1 MKKFRRGYWY
11 KAAVCACFI
20 HLIAY
25 TANAKDEL
33 ISANVEPMSDTD
45 AYKINFNNVSI
56 IELIRFTSKITNIN
70 FVFEEADLQFSVTF
84 VSEEAVTAKNV
95 MAAVLQILRMH
106 DLLLLEQD
114 GSVLI
119 TKSTKVSQIAPI
131 VSSDLLQ
138 SEASRAAL
146 VTRVFRIKNANVN
159 SIANIIRPMT
169 SEGALIEVS
178 LETRQLIVTDIATNV
193 EQIAS
198 LLTSLDSPHTPLD
211 VDTYVVKNIAPQ
223 ELIAL
228 TEQILTAFAD
238 GNPLIFVAQADT
250 NSIYIVSTP
259 YLIERAVTIM
269 QDLDIP
275 PKPVVI
281 GKPSLNARSVFIY
294 NTVNRSATELIS
306 ELGQIASQLKAAGG
320 VSSSLEIAIQEV
332 REIKETGSLMFVV
345 DADSLTK
352 LKDILSSLD
361 APSAAKTSF
370 YIYKI
375 QSAPQDKI
383 AASLKEIENQL
394 ETAPH
399 PDLELIDA
407 IDSMNWIPESNSLVF
422 IGSKASLAKLEEI
435 IPVFDVIPSPGAN
448 AQGAPKST
456 FLVYHPQSRPGDQ
469 LKEEV
474 DDLYEN
480 LKESGLSDPAFL
492 QTLQSMKWVPA
503 TNSLIFTGDPQSVDK
518 LQTILKSM
526 DTSTA
531 YGMKSSQVFIYK
543 PQYASVD
550 QIQNALQ
557 SLVPSLESTHT
568 LSDQNLVN
576 AIGAMQWNAQTG
588 SFMVT
593 SDPVSIDRLKALLS
607 SIDSPGQ
614 AIGVVE
620 KGFFLYKLQ
629 HAKCDA
635 VLTELKNI
643 ADKMPLSTLQNQN
656 LVAAINR
663 IECIQSNNSLLI
675 TGTGSSIEQI
685 KTLITEFDT
694 STGVSAQMGAQSF
707 LIYKPK
713 YLPAEEIQAA
723 LSDLAQDLQASGLSD
738 PQLFLT
744 LSSMRYVSQTG
755 SLLFTGSQEGLDK
768 LQTLIN
774 SIDTSAALGAIQSI
788 GNVTFLIYK
797 PQVASP
803 DKLISSLKAFAFELN
818 QAKVEDKQLAET
830 INGVRWIKDTNSLL
844 FTGSSQ
850 SLEKVEQLVK
860 KFDIPSL
867 GGPPPIERAAP
878 TFVIY
883 NPKYV
888 SGDDLISILCDFM
901 QNLISS
907 GVSDPNLF
915 DTISNLKWI
924 DKTSSLIL
932 SGNTQSIEKTE
943 QLLLKFDIPSKESA
957 PPAIESIDKTSFL
970 VYKLRFHAGNAI
982 LKALKQIASSTQTAS
997 TPPKALIAAID
1008 SLQWIEVTNSL
1019 LCTGEQDVLVKLKE
1033 LVQNLDIPLRQ
1044 VFIEVLVIETSLN
1057 NQQNFGLMWGSQV
1070 QYFNKTVLQTG
1081 NFPVPSGQGSSAPT
1095 PATTF
1100 PPNLQ
1105 TINATTTP
1113 NNTLI
1118 PFSSG
1123 FDLGVIGDIIMHK
1136 GKSFI
1141 SLGSLMNA
1149 LQLDTDSTILLNPK
1163 IITQDNRQSTVFI
1176 GQNIPYTGSLITN
1189 NTTAQGTSTANIEY
1203 IDVGVSL
1210 TITPI
1215 LGDGDMI
1222 SLDIVQDIREAV
1234 SSTNATTSP
1243 TQLTG
1248 IQTSQAHLET
1258 RVNVPNNHF
1267 VALSGMINDSKTHFR
1282 TAIPCLGGL
1291 PVVGLL
1297 FSENDRTAVKQNVI
1311 IFLRPQIIH
1320 SYQEYKAITEHQEW
1334 LYKDNARKPILKEE
1348 FDEGLDIVK
1357 PTPNE

>member
-1 MKKFRRGYWY
+1 MKEFRKGYWY
-11 KAAVCACFI
+11 KAALCACFFQ
-20 HLIAY
+20 LVAY
-25 TANAKDEL
+25 TADAKEEL
-33 ISANVEPMSDTD
+33 ISANVEPISDAD

-56 IELIRFTSKITNIN
+56 IELMRFVSKIANIN
-70 FVFEEADLQFSVTF
+70 FVFEEQDLQFSVTL
-84 VSEEAVTAKNV
+84 VSEEAVTAKNI
-95 MAAVLQILRMH
+95 MAALLQILRMH
-106 DLLLLEQD
+106 DLVLLEQD

-119 TKSTKVSQIAPI
+119 TKSTRVSQIAPL

-138 SEASRAAL
+138 SQASRAAL

-159 SIANIIRPMT
+159 AIANIIRPMT

-178 LETRQLIVTDIATNV
+178 VETRQLIVTDIATNV

-198 LLTSLDSPHTPLD
+198 LLTSLDSPHSPLD
-211 VDTYVVKNIAPQ
+211 VDAYVVKNIAPQ

-228 TEQILTAFAD
+228 TEQILHPFAE
-238 GNPLIFVAQADT
+238 GNPLIFVPQADT

-259 YLIERAVTIM
+259 YLIDRAVMVM

-281 GKPSLNARSVFIY
+281 GKPSLSARSVFIY
-294 NTVNRSATELIS
+294 NTVNRSADELID
-306 ELGQIASQLKAAGG
+306 ELKQISAQLQVVSG

-332 REIKETGSLMFVV
+332 KEVKETGSLMFII

-361 APSAAKTSF
+361 SPPAAKTSF

-375 QSAPQDKI
+375 QSAPQEQI
-383 AASLKEIENQL
+383 AASLTEIEGQL
-394 ETAPH
+394 KATSH
-399 PDLELIDA
+399 PDLELINA
-407 IDSMNWIPESNSLVF
+407 IDSMNWIPESNALVF
-422 IGSKASLAKLEEI
+422 IGSKAALAKLQEI
-435 IPVFDVIPSPGAN
+435 IPVFDVKVAS
-448 AQGAPKST
+448 APKST
-456 FLVYHPQSRPGDQ
+456 FLVYSPQHKGGEQ
-469 LKEEV
+469 LKSEV
-474 DDLYEN
+474 DELYES
-480 LKESGLSDPAFL
+480 LKASGLSDPAFL
-492 QTLQSMKWVPA
+492 DALQSIKWIPA
-503 TNSLIFTGDPQSVDK
+503 TNSLIFTGDPPSVDK
-518 LQTILKSM
+518 VQAILKSM
-526 DTSTA
+526 DAATA
-531 YGMKSSQVFIYK
+531 YAAKSSQVFIYK

-550 QIQNALQ
+550 HIQDALN
-557 SLVPSLESTHT
+557 SLVPSLEGTHT

-576 AIGAMQWNAQTG
+576 AIEAMQWNAQTG

-593 SDPVSIDRLKALLS
+593 SDAASIERLKDLLS
-607 SIDSPGQ
+607 SIDSPEQ
-614 AIGVVE
+614 AIGLVE

-635 VLTELKNI
+635 LLTELKNI
-643 ADKMPLSTLQNQN
+643 ADKMPPSTLQNQN

-663 IECIQSNNSLLI
+663 IECIPSNNSLLI
-675 TGTGSSIEQI
+675 TGTSNAIEQI
-685 KTLITEFDT
+685 KTLIAEFDT
-694 STGVSAQMGAQSF
+694 SAGGAAQVGAQSF

-713 YLPAEEIQAA
+713 YLPAEEVQAA
-723 LSDLAQDLQASGLSD
+723 LSDLAQDLQASGLND
-738 PQLFLT
+738 PQLFLV

-768 LQTLIN
+768 VQTLIN
-774 SIDTSAALGAIQSI
+774 GIDTSAALGSIQSI

-797 PQVASP
+797 PQAASP

-818 QAKVEDKQLAET
+818 QSKVEDKQLAET

-844 FTGSSQ
+844 FTGSSP

-860 KFDIPSL
+860 KFDVPSL
-867 GGPPPIERAAP
+867 GAPPPIERAAT

-883 NPKYV
+883 NPKYLD
-888 SGDDLISILCDFM
+888 GDELICILCDFM
-901 QNLISS
+901 QNLMSS
-907 GVSDPNLF
+907 GVSDPGLF
-915 DTISNLKWI
+915 DTINNLKWI
-924 DKTSSLIL
+924 DKTSSLII
-932 SGNTQSIEKTE
+932 SGNGESIEKTE
-943 QLLLKFDIPSKESA
+943 QLLLKFDIPSKESS

-970 VYKLRFHAGNAI
+970 VYKLKFHAGNAI
-982 LKALKQIASSTQTAS
+982 LTALKQIASSTQTAS

-1008 SLQWIEVTNSL
+1008 SMQWIEVTNSL
-1019 LCTGEQDVLVKLKE
+1019 LCTGEQDILVKLKE

-1081 NFPVPSGQGSSAPT
+1081 NFPVPSGQGSSTPT
-1095 PATTF
+1095 PATSF

-1113 NNTLI
+1113 NNKLI

-1215 LGDGDMI
+1215 LGDGDVI
-1222 SLDIVQDIREAV
+1222 SLDIVQDITEAV
-1234 SSTNATTSP
+1234 NSTNATTSP

-1311 IFLRPQIIH
+1311 IFLRPQIIN

-1334 LYKDNARKPILKEE
+1334 LYKDSARIPVLKQE
-1348 FDEGLDIVK
+1348 FDEGIDIVK
-1357 PTPNE
+1357 PAAQ